1 LLRVEITMLRR
12 FDRWTW
18 AWLTL
23 SLVLALH
30 VADEVMNGTLAFYRG
45 LSDFVMDYMPF
56 VKLPPFR
63 YEVWLVDLIGAS
75 LLIAM
80 TWLVHRRR
88 GPMRLASYV
97 VATFAAANGM
107 MHILMS
113 MAAQQLLPG
122 VVTSPLILAA
132 ALFLLVSIPA
142 DEDSDKAAAAT

>member
-1 LLRVEITMLRR
+1 MLRR

-30 VADEVMNGTLAFYRG
+30 VAEEVMNGTLAFYRG

-75 LLIAM
+75 LLLIAM

-132 ALFLLVSIPA
+132 ALFLLLSIPA
-142 DEDSDKAAAAT
+142 DEDTQNVAAAP